1 MKKIRHLGVGAIL
14 SAQLLFH
21 TAAYAAEDGKSIYLL
36 GSAASMAGIMPP
48 SGFYF
53 STLGYY
59 YHGEAKGGA
68 ALSRSLRQTN
78 SSLPSF
84 TSLQLNANMKVK
96 ADVALAAPTLLWV
109 APETILGGKIGVGL
123 ILPVG
128 SQSTQID
135 LAARGALTFPN
146 GTILGRGSTYRA
158 TESTFAVGDP
168 LLTSFIGWNAGNF
181 HWKLA
186 GLVNIPIGSYDKSN
200 LVNMGFNRWA
210 ADLTA
215 SLTYLNPQTGFEI
228 SVSPGITFNG
238 NNSATRYRSGTEF
251 HIEAAVMQHFSK
263 SFAIGVVGYHYEQLS
278 GDSGA
283 GAVLGPFKGRVSA
296 IGPNISYNFQI
307 GDIPFITSLRWMREF
322 NAKNRLQGDVGMLTI
337 TIPFGGGTR
346 AHSL

>member
-1 MKKIRHLGVGAIL
+1 MRKMRHLVISVMLFAQIL
-14 SAQLLFH
+14 FNSEAS
-21 TAAYAAEDGKSIYLL
+21 AAEDGKSIYLL
-36 GSAASMAGIMPP
+36 GTAVSLAGVMPP
-48 SGFYF
+48 PGFYF
-53 STLGYY
+53 STIGYY
-59 YHGEAKGGA
+59 YHGEAKGA
-68 ALSRSLRQTN
+68 AAISRSLRQTN

-84 TSLQLNANMKVK
+84 ANLQLNANMKVK

-109 APETILGGKIGVGL
+109 APETILGGTIGAGL
-123 ILPVG
+123 ILPIG
-128 SQSTQID
+128 SQSTGID

-146 GTILGRGSTYRA
+146 GKILGPGGASRV

-168 LLTSFIGWNAGNF
+168 ILTSFIGWSAGNF

-186 GLVNIPIGSYDKSN
+186 GLVNIPVGSYEKSN

-238 NNSATRYRSGTEF
+238 NNPATQYRSGTEF

-263 SFAIGVVGYHYEQLS
+263 SFAIGVVGYHYEQIS

-283 GAVLGPFKGRVSA
+283 GALLGPFKGRVSA
-296 IGPNISYNFQI
+296 IGPNISYNFKV
-307 GDIPFITSLRWMREF
+307 GDVPFITSLRWLREF
-322 NAKNRLQGDVGMLTI
+322 NAENRLQGDVGMLTI
-337 TIPFGGGTR
+337 TIPFGGGAR
-346 AHSL
+346 SHAL